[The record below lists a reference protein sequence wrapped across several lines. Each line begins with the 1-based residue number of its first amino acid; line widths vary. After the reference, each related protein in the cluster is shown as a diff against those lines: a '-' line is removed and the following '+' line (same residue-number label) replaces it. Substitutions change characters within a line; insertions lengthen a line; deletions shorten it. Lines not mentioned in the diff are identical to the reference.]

1 MAAKRRTKAA
11 PERAQ
16 VVASGRGAGPSHPP
30 QGEGDRAGLCPG
42 DCGGR
47 DDRREELRHWLT
59 APASDHLAVL
69 GRVGSTQWGRGTEV
83 GVCTWWAWPV
93 ATGLLD
99 SPGESPVSSSRACQD

>member
-30 QGEGDRAGLCPG
+30 RGEGDRAGLCPR

-47 DDRREELRHWLT
+47 DDRREELRHWFT
-59 APASDHLAVL
+59 AAVSDHLAVL
-69 GRVGSTQWGRGTEV
+69 GRVGSTQWGRGGGVHMV
-83 GVCTWWAWPV
+83 GLVGGDRV
-93 ATGLLD
+93 AGLTRRE
-99 SPGESPVSSSRACQD
+99 SGEQL